1 MMLNELKTV
10 ISHVIQRLKSD
21 IGSLM
26 LTNTTYLE

>member
-10 ISHVIQRLKSD
+10 ISHVTQQLKSD

-26 LTNTTYLE
+26 LTNTPYLE